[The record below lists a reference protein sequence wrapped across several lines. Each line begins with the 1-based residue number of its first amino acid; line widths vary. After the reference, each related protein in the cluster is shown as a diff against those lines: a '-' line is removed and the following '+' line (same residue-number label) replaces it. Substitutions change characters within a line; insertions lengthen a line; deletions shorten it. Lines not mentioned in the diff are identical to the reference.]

1 MFRQSTNNSS
11 DDLKLRAD
19 RAQIENEI
27 NTEHA
32 NLVLTRQTDS
42 TIPNS
47 TRDALDRLRAA
58 KTVAAARNAN
68 NGGNKRKSKKTNSRK
83 KTRAPTTRRRRV
95 KSIKHKK
102 KRS

>member
-1 MFRQSTNNSS
+1 MFRQPTNFNSS

-19 RAQIENEI
+19 RDEI

-32 NLVLTRQTDS
+32 NLVLTRKTDS
-42 TIPNS
+42 TIPKS
-47 TRDALDRLRAA
+47 TRDALDRLRAV
-58 KTVAAARNAN
+58 KIVAARNAN

-83 KTRAPTTRRRRV
+83 KKRAPTTRRRRV

-102 KRS
+102 NVVK